1 MNKEKNT
8 ACSSPYEFEGRIPL
22 KYAIPLGIQHVL
34 AMFVGNL
41 TPLII
46 ICGACG
52 ITAEDPALYVTLLQ
66 NAMLV
71 AGLVTLVQLYAI
83 GPIGGKVP
91 IIMGTSSGFLGVMKG
106 VAAFHGR
113 RRHRLRRHSGRLHHR
128 RLV

>member
-1 MNKEKNT
+1 MKKET
-8 ACSSPYEFEGRIPL
+8 VYTSPYEFKGRISL
-22 KYAIPLGIQHVL
+22 KFAIPLGIQHVL

-52 ITAEDPALYVTLLQ
+52 LSAEDPALYVTLLQ

-83 GPIGGKVP
+83 GPSADRYP
-91 IIMGTSSGFLGVMKG
+91 SSW
-106 VAAFHGR
+106 APAPAFWG
-113 RRHRLRRHSGRLHHR
+113 S
-128 RLV
+128 